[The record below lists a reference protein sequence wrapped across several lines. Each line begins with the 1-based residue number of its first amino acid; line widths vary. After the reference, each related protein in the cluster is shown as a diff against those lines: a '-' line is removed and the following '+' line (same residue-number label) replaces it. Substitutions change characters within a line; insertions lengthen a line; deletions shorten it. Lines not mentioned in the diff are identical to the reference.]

1 MSNHPIL
8 GGTLTPDAI
17 SVIVPKKNIGIANKI
32 PNPVA
37 DNIRQM
43 ITNNSQATI
52 FIPSSTLI

>member
-52 FIPSSTLI
+52 FIPGSTN